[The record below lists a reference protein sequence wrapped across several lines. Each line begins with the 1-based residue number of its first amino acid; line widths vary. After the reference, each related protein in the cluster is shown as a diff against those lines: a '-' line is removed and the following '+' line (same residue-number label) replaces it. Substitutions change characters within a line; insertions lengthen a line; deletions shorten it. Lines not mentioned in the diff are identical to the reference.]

1 MLRVRW
7 LLLGFLLLPVAELAV
22 FLAIAAQIGFLPAS
36 SIILATS
43 LLGAMLLR
51 DAGRGMAVWR
61 GRPIETGSEPGRAP
75 GLFRILAGVLL
86 LVPGFLT
93 DLAGGLLL
101 LPAVQRRVL
110 GSISGGLRKQGKAA
124 DDTVELDPGEW
135 QRIGEHERGE
145 SRTSGTRS
153 HSCRPA
159 TTVLATPPQSG
170 SSASRRKEEP

>member
-22 FLAIAAQIGFLPAS
+22 FLAVAAQIGVLAAL

-51 DAGRGMAVWR
+51 DAGRGMPVWR
-61 GRPIETGSEPGRAP
+61 GRPVKTGSGPGLAP

-101 LPAVQRRVL
+101 LPAVQRRLV
-110 GSISGGLRKQGKAA
+110 GSFSGGMRQRGKGA
-124 DDTVELDPGEW
+124 DDTIELDPAEW

-145 SRTSGTRS
+145 TRAS
-153 HSCRPA
+153 DSCRPA